1 MAQRDEPDAVTI
13 EPSGFTPLADDAGR
27 PRRRLQPVRIALLL
41 ALVLVGAAL
50 LFLFSAR
57 SLEVVVNVQGD
68 VVGEAEG
75 AVEDEVDTSISG
87 IALPFGNRYLLRPG
101 EYTLTATAA
110 GYRPVTTEVSVDDR
124 AAQTVELVLQPL
136 PGIIEIGTDPPGAT
150 VIIDGD
156 PAGETPLGP
165 VRLAAGAH
173 DLLIKKARY
182 LPHERVLDVTG
193 RNERQE
199 WMVQLAPA
207 WANVTVDSEPAG
219 AAILVDGEVVSETP
233 ATLEILRGERQL
245 ILQLPAYAD
254 WQDTLQIEAGEERDL
269 GVIELAPAAGELA
282 LSSEPSG
289 ANITLDGQFKG
300 QTPLTLL
307 LQPGREH
314 QLTVFR
320 PGYRRHTETV
330 SLPAGANDSK
340 TVRLR
345 AQLGEVQL
353 RVEPENARVTID
365 GQSVG
370 RGSRTLTLPAVE
382 HTLEFSLDGHAT
394 ERRRITPRPG
404 LPQRLEIALLT
415 NSEARLAGI
424 EPQITTSLGQTLLLF
439 KPHESPL
446 SDFSMGASRREP
458 GRRSNEVLHPV
469 GLRRMFYVQTTEV
482 TNAQFRQ
489 FLPEHNSGQV
499 SGKTLNRADQP
510 AVRVSW
516 QQAASFCNWLSRREG
531 LAPFYRQ
538 ERGIVTGFN
547 PDSTGYRLPTEAEW
561 AWAARA
567 SGSTLLKFPWGD
579 SFPPTDV
586 VANYADKSS
595 AYVTG
600 RVLNDYSDGHVVS
613 APVASFAPNHRG
625 LYDLGGNV
633 AEWVHDV
640 YTIPSDDGTTRID
653 PLGKSSGDNYVIR
666 GASWTQARLSHLR
679 LSYRDYGQ
687 AGRDDVGFR
696 LARYAE

>member
-1 MAQRDEPDAVTI
+1 MAQRDDPNAVTI
-13 EPSGFTPLADDAGR
+13 EPSGFTPLADDSGR
-27 PRRRLQPVRIALLL
+27 PRRRLQPFRVVLLV
-41 ALVLVGAAL
+41 ALVCVAAAL
-50 LFLFSAR
+50 VFLFTAR
-57 SLEVVVNVQGD
+57 SLEVVV
-68 VVGEAEG
+68 EAEG
-75 AVEDEVDTSISG
+75 EVDTSISG

-110 GYRPVTTEVSVDDR
+110 GYRPVSTGVTVDDS

-156 PAGETPLGP
+156 PAGESPLGP

-173 DLLIKKARY
+173 DLLIRKARY
-182 LPHERVLDVTG
+182 LPHERTLDVTG

-207 WANVTVDSEPAG
+207 WADVAVASEPAG
-219 AAILVDGEVVSETP
+219 AAILVDGEVVGETP
-233 ATLEILRGERQL
+233 ATIEMLRGERQL
-245 ILQLPAYAD
+245 ILQLPAYAA
-254 WQDTLQIEAGEERDL
+254 WQKNLQIEAGGKRDL
-269 GVIELAPAAGELA
+269 GVIQLQPAAGELV

-289 ANITLDGQFKG
+289 ANVTLDGKFQG
-300 QTPLTLL
+300 RTPVTLAL
-307 LQPGREH
+307 GPGREH
-314 QLTVFR
+314 RLAVFR

-330 SLPAGANDSK
+330 SLPAGASDSK
-340 TVRLR
+340 TVQLR
-345 AQLGEVQL
+345 ARLGEVQL
-353 RVEPENARVTID
+353 HLEPEDALVTID
-365 GQSVG
+365 GRPAG
-370 RGSRTLTLPAVE
+370 RGSRTLTLPAVQ

-415 NSEARLAGI
+415 KSEARLAGI
-424 EPQITTSLGQTLLLF
+424 EPEITTSLGQTLLLF

-446 SDFSMGASRREP
+446 SEFSMGASRREP

-469 GLRRMFYVQTTEV
+469 GLRRMFYLQTTEV

-499 SGKTLNRADQP
+499 AGTSLNRAHQP

-531 LAPFYRQ
+531 LPPFYRQ
-538 ERGIVTGFN
+538 EQGIVTGFN
-547 PDSTGYRLPTEAEW
+547 PDATGYRLPSEAEW

-567 SGSTLLKFPWGD
+567 RGDTLLKFPWGD
-579 SFPPTDV
+579 GFPPVDV
-586 VANYADKSS
+586 VENYADKSS

-600 RVLNDYSDGHVVS
+600 RVLNSYSDGHVVS
-613 APVASFAPNHRG
+613 APVASFPPNHRG
-625 LYDLGGNV
+625 LYDIGGNV

-640 YTIPSDDGTTRID
+640 YTIPSDDGTTQID

-666 GASWTQARLSHLR
+666 GASWTQARLSDLR

>member
-1 MAQRDEPDAVTI
+1 MAQRDDPNAVTI
-13 EPSGFTPLADDAGR
+13 RPSGFTPLEDETER
-27 PRRRLQPVRIALLL
+27 PRRPLQPLLIAMLL
-41 ALVLVGAAL
+41 ALAGVAAAL
-50 LFLFSAR
+50 VFLFTAR
-57 SLEVVVNVQGD
+57 SLEIVIDAQG
-68 VVGEAEG
+68 
-75 AVEDEVDTSISG
+75 EVDTSISG
-87 IALPFGNRYLLRPG
+87 FGLPFGNRYLLLPG
-101 EYTLTATAA
+101 DYTLTATAA
-110 GYRPVTTEVSVDDR
+110 GYRPLTTEVTVDDR
-124 AAQTVELVLQPL
+124 DSQSVELVLQPL
-136 PGIIEIGTDPPGAT
+136 PGVVDIDTDPPGAAVT
-150 VIIDGD
+150 IDGE

-165 VRLAAGAH
+165 LRLAAGAH
-173 DLLIKKARY
+173 DLLIEKARY
-182 LPHERVLDVTG
+182 LPQKRTLEVTG
-193 RNERQE
+193 RNVRQD
-199 WMVQLAPA
+199 WTLQLAPA
-207 WANVTVDSEPAG
+207 WAEVTIASEPAG
-219 AAILVDGEVVSETP
+219 AAILIDGEAVGETP
-233 ATLEILRGERQL
+233 ATIEVLRGERQL
-245 ILQLPAYAD
+245 MLRLPARAE
-254 WQDTLQIEAGEERDL
+254 WHETLQIEAGGERDL

-282 LSSEPSG
+282 LSSEPGG
-289 ANITLDGQFKG
+289 ANVTLDGKFQG
-300 QTPLTLL
+300 QTPLNLAL
-307 LQPGREH
+307 NPGREH
-314 QLTVFR
+314 QLAVFK

-330 SLPAGANDSK
+330 SLPAGASDNR
-340 TVRLR
+340 TVQLR
-345 AQLGEVQL
+345 ALLGEVQL
-353 RVEPENARVTID
+353 HVEPEDARVTID
-365 GQSVG
+365 GRAAG
-370 RGSRTLTLPAVE
+370 RGSRTLALPAVE
-382 HTLEFSLDGHAT
+382 HTFEFSLDGHAT

-404 LPQRLEIALLT
+404 LPQRLDIALLT

-469 GLRRMFYVQTTEV
+469 GLRRMFYLQTTEV

-489 FLPEHNSGQV
+489 FLPEHKSGQV
-499 SGKTLNRADQP
+499 SGNTLNRDHQP

-538 ERGIVTGFN
+538 NQGIVTGFN
-547 PDSTGYRLPTEAEW
+547 PDATGYRLPTEAEW

-567 SGSTLLKFPWGD
+567 RGATLRKFPWGD
-579 SFPPTDV
+579 SFPPEDV
-586 VANYADKSS
+586 VENYADKNS

-600 RVLNDYSDGHVVS
+600 RVLNAYADGHVVS
-613 APVASFAPNHRG
+613 APVASFPPNHRG
-625 LYDLGGNV
+625 LYDIGGNV

-666 GASWTQARLSHLR
+666 GASWAQARLSELR